1 MLKNSEISRI
11 RPMKDWVLV
20 EVMSKQTATESG
32 IILPERQHRLVNYA
46 TVLASG
52 PGRLYPNG
60 SWLPNQTKPGD
71 IVYIANLG
79 KCEPVQNEENRH
91 IMFCAE
97 PLIEGVVEEL

>member
-1 MLKNSEISRI
+1 MVKKDEISRI

-20 EVMSKQTATESG
+20 EVMTKQTATESG
-32 IILPERQHRLVNYA
+32 IILPERSHRLVNYA

-52 PGRLYPNG
+52 PGRLYPDG
-60 SWLPNQTKPGD
+60 KFLPNQTKPGD

-79 KCEPVQNEENRH
+79 KCEPVGNEENRF

-97 PLIEGVVEEL
+97 PLMEGIVEEL